1 MGKKYHYT
9 DEELLF
15 IEHNWKTHTDKEI
28 AMILGRTD
36 ESVGRQRKRFGWI
49 KNNGRPSVESKKNA
63 ISDIDVTA
71 FNSSDFVREVSFT
84 NMDKDQRLEIY
95 KQNFATNPR
104 YSTVINELSQEEM
117 RVYIHKYVDFMD
129 SVDTMTP
136 QEEDS
141 LHHMIMTDIN
151 ISRVRRHIKR
161 TEEESQ
167 DGNPLIYGLYDTLE
181 KAEKRFVDYQK
192 ILSVTREKRLQKDK
206 EQKETIHTVVQ
217 TYRNKMA
224 RQELGRRAGL
234 MEIFQ
239 EKCKEDMSKY
249 RYLLGGSYE

>member
-1 MGKKYHYT
+1 MAKKYHYT

-15 IEHNWKTHTDKEI
+15 LEHNWKTHTDKEI
-28 AMILGRTD
+28 AQILGRTV
-36 ESVGRQRKRFGWI
+36 ESVGRQRKKFGWI
-49 KNNGRPSVESKKNA
+49 KKNGRPTAESKKQP
-63 ISDIDVTA
+63 VTFGA
-71 FNSSDFVREVSFT
+71 DYKASDFVREISFA
-84 NMDKDQRLEIY
+84 NMDKNQRLEIY
-95 KQNFATNPR
+95 KKNFASNPR
-104 YSTVINELSQEEM
+104 YVTVRNEVSEEEM

-151 ISRVRRHIKR
+151 ISRIRRHIMR
-161 TEEESQ
+161 TEEEGEN
-167 DGNPLIYGLYDTLE
+167 GNPLTYGLYDTLE

-192 ILSVTREKRLQKDK
+192 ILNVTREKRLSKDK
-206 EQKETIHTVVQ
+206 EQKETIHTIVQ
-217 TYRNKMA
+217 TYRNKLA

-234 MEIFQ
+234 MDIFR

-249 RYLLGGSYE
+249 RYLLGG